1 MIDTHVHLWDLDR
14 APYVWLDK
22 LPVLQK
28 THGLAE
34 FEAATSEARVE
45 KLVFVECT
53 GSFDDGA
60 SQREVAWVS
69 GLAERDTRIQ
79 GIVAHASLERG
90 YKDRKHLTWL
100 AQQPLVKG
108 VRRLLQGEADPNFCL
123 QPAFLDG
130 VRSLAEYSFT
140 FDICV
145 FHHQLPSVIQLV
157 EACPDVRF
165 VLDHLGKPPVRE
177 GKTEPWKT
185 HITELAAYPNVA
197 CKISGLLTE
206 ADLDAWTPADV
217 RPYIDHALKA
227 FGFGRVLYG
236 SDWPVLRL
244 AADYAA
250 WLRLVREAVQ
260 GFPREDQEKLFR
272 LNAERVYRV

>member
-34 FEAATSEARVE
+34 FEAATSEARV
-45 KLVFVECT
+45 VFVECT

-177 GKTEPWKT
+177 GKMEPWKT